1 MSAGVG
7 SEVPRALRVPT
18 STPVPFSANDDTGPD
33 PSGPE
38 QGSPMTVNTPERPET
53 AHPGT
58 PGRGPTLSEA
68 PPQRRRQGPSPEKG
82 ELVRPLTRC
91 QIDDRMRELG
101 ELYTQTSSSQVRAS
115 DASNQDRSAAFRRR
129 LAGHMRRPGFEL
141 LVAESD
147 GPSGT
152 VVLTACAYGF
162 PVRGDGP
169 WCDGL
174 DGYLPESLLRVA
186 ACGRLF
192 AVADILVERRVRTQD
207 QSREWNL
214 ARRLQKRLL
223 SDHAAVLGV
232 TLVDRDNTDALEAL
246 LSWGWRRLSTGARGA
261 SHLAPSRLLVL
272 R

>member
-1 MSAGVG
+1 
-7 SEVPRALRVPT
+7 
-18 STPVPFSANDDTGPD
+18 
-33 PSGPE
+33 
-38 QGSPMTVNTPERPET
+38 MTVNTPERPET

-58 PGRGPTLSEA
+58 TGRWPTLPKA

-82 ELVRPLTRC
+82 ELVRALTRC

-101 ELYTQTSSSQVRAS
+101 ELYTRTSCGQVRAS
-115 DASNQDRSAAFRRR
+115 DPSDQDRSAAFRRR

-147 GPSGT
+147 GPLGA

-169 WCDGL
+169 WWDGL

-186 ACGRLF
+186 ASGGLF
-192 AVADILVERRVRTQD
+192 AIVDILVERRVRTQD
-207 QSREWNL
+207 QSRDWNL

-223 SDHAAVLGV
+223 IDHAAALGV
-232 TLVDRDNTDALEAL
+232 TLVDRANADTLEAL
-246 LSWGWRRLSTGARGA
+246 LSWGWRRPSAEAREA
-261 SHLAPSRLLVL
+261 SHLAPGRLLVL
-272 R
+272 H